1 MHDSEQEH
9 SGITGCRVTYESTI
23 FYNEANKFSIIV
35 VKTSDPRIPPQA
47 CSGRYYGDRMLRFT
61 AVGYELPRTKAV
73 ELELDGEWVESKY
86 GYQLQ
91 VEQWQE
97 IVPQT
102 ADGLLAYLGS
112 GLIKGIG
119 PKTAEDIVATFGPD
133 TLNILDNEPEKLLQI
148 RGITEGKLKDIE
160 ESYAESRVLRNLMS
174 LLGPFKITPATA
186 LKIYQ
191 NFGPACVDI
200 LKNCPY
206 DLCQISG
213 FGFKRV
219 DGIVRK
225 TDNRLHSAERIKGAV
240 LYTLEDARGKSGH
253 LFLPSE
259 DLVKETLLLLNAPIP
274 IPEQRVRAEEVQET
288 LQQMILHG
296 AVVAYKQYLYSPRVF
311 GQEDDTARMIAERL
325 ANISV
330 AENIE
335 SALESVR
342 ESLGIT
348 LSQKQEQAVRTA
360 FRHGLTIITGS
371 PGTGKTTVLK
381 AIIEVFKN
389 LHPKGKFALMAPT
402 GRASRRMAEST
413 GVDEARTLHSALGLG
428 TGEEVGDG
436 ERVRF
441 VDADLVIVDEFS
453 MVDMWLAQ
461 QFFKRIVQHTRV
473 VLVGDPNQLPSVGA
487 GNVFYELIHSGMVP
501 VTVLD
506 WIFRQSKD
514 GLIAYNAKFINEGS
528 TKLYYG
534 NDFVFVDSPT
544 QIETARRIQ
553 DIYCKEAAE
562 RGIENVQ
569 ILSPF
574 REKGEAASEQ
584 LNLRSRQELLQW
596 QLKNHVHTVP
606 TQWFAYMTARKFMRY
621 MDSQLPDYMQLK
633 RAFLYRSPVEEAIST
648 YSDYLQM
655 CQEQN
660 YDMKSSQVL
669 FPKHCN
675 EAHDE
680 LSRYIKK
687 CRDEQTKRAFREV
700 YEHLA
705 EKANLTSKKLQIVCP
720 KQTDDLI
727 AEGQALHH
735 CVGTYIE
742 RVAAKKC
749 LIVFVRRVEEPKK
762 PYVTV
767 EVRNGKIEQIHGD
780 HNSDPTEEVK
790 KFVDLW
796 SRKVLPMAL
805 QAA

>member
-35 VKTSDPRIPPQA
+35 VKTNDPRIPLQA
-47 CSGRYYGDRMLRFT
+47 CSDRYYGDRMLRFT

-174 LLGPFKITPATA
+174 LLGPFKMQVSTYLRVYRRYPKLIEHLVKVGFEHIVA
-186 LKIYQ
+186 
-191 NFGPACVDI
+191 DI
-200 LKNCPY
+200 VY
-206 DLCQISG
+206 RHGMGSEIDDTQ
-213 FGFKRV
+213 KR
-219 DGIVRK
+219 
-225 TDNRLHSAERIKGAV
+225 THRILRVNK
-240 LYTLEDARGKSGH
+240 
-253 LFLPSE
+253 E
-259 DLVKETLLLLNAPIP
+259 DLTMLRELNAGIDTL
-274 IPEQRVRAEEVQET
+274 RAY
-288 LQQMILHG
+288 QQ
-296 AVVAYKQYLYSPRVF
+296 Y
-311 GQEDDTARMIAERL
+311 
-325 ANISV
+325 
-330 AENIE
+330 
-335 SALESVR
+335 
-342 ESLGIT
+342 
-348 LSQKQEQAVRTA
+348 
-360 FRHGLTIITGS
+360 
-371 PGTGKTTVLK
+371 
-381 AIIEVFKN
+381 
-389 LHPKGKFALMAPT
+389 
-402 GRASRRMAEST
+402 
-413 GVDEARTLHSALGLG
+413 
-428 TGEEVGDG
+428 
-436 ERVRF
+436 
-441 VDADLVIVDEFS
+441 
-453 MVDMWLAQ
+453 
-461 QFFKRIVQHTRV
+461 
-473 VLVGDPNQLPSVGA
+473 
-487 GNVFYELIHSGMVP
+487 
-501 VTVLD
+501 
-506 WIFRQSKD
+506 
-514 GLIAYNAKFINEGS
+514 
-528 TKLYYG
+528 TK
-534 NDFVFVDSPT
+534 
-544 QIETARRIQ
+544 
-553 DIYCKEAAE
+553 
-562 RGIENVQ
+562 
-569 ILSPF
+569 
-574 REKGEAASEQ
+574 

-633 RAFLYRSPVEEAIST
+633 RAFLYRSPMEEAIST

>member
-35 VKTSDPRIPPQA
+35 VKTNDPRIPLQA
-47 CSGRYYGDRMLRFT
+47 CSDRYYGDRMLRFT

-191 NFGPACVDI
+191 HFGPACVDI
-200 LKNCPY
+200 LKKCPY

-225 TDNRLHSAERIKGAV
+225 TDNRLHSTERIKGAV
-240 LYTLEDARGKSGH
+240 LYTLEDARSKSGH

-274 IPEQRVRAEEVQET
+274 IPEQRVRTEEVQET

-360 FRHGLTIITGS
+360 FQHGLTIITGS

-389 LHPKGKFALMAPT
+389 LHA
-402 GRASRRMAEST
+402 GRWTINFGSRTA
-413 GVDEARTLHSALGLG
+413 GILLPA
-428 TGEEVGDG
+428 VG
-436 ERVRF
+436 
-441 VDADLVIVDEFS
+441 
-453 MVDMWLAQ
+453 M
-461 QFFKRIVQHTRV
+461 
-473 VLVGDPNQLPSVGA
+473 
-487 GNVFYELIHSGMVP
+487 
-501 VTVLD
+501 
-506 WIFRQSKD
+506 D
-514 GLIAYNAKFINEGS
+514 GLICGMQIRLDTPLRRRDDPPGKSGAKYIWLSSIGKPHGVTSGSPLHFVGEPFAKTVYVTEGLLKADIAHCLTGRS
-528 TKLYYG
+528 FVAVAGVNSLNGLESALRCMAQNGTKLVVEAYDMDKSENEYVA
-534 NDFVFVDSPT
+534 D
-544 QIETARRIQ
+544 
-553 DIYCKEAAE
+553 AAE
-562 RGIENVQ
+562 KVQQIAHTAGLQSTSLVWNTAYKGIDDW
-569 ILSPF
+569 
-574 REKGEAASEQ
+574 Q
-584 LNLRSRQELLQW
+584 LALRQE
-596 QLKNHVHTVP
+596 
-606 TQWFAYMTARKFMRY
+606 
-621 MDSQLPDYMQLK
+621 
-633 RAFLYRSPVEEAIST
+633 E
-648 YSDYLQM
+648 
-655 CQEQN
+655 
-660 YDMKSSQVL
+660 
-669 FPKHCN
+669 
-675 EAHDE
+675 
-680 LSRYIKK
+680 
-687 CRDEQTKRAFREV
+687 TK
-700 YEHLA
+700 
-705 EKANLTSKKLQIVCP
+705 EKA
-720 KQTDDLI
+720 
-727 AEGQALHH
+727 A
-735 CVGTYIE
+735 
-742 RVAAKKC
+742 
-749 LIVFVRRVEEPKK
+749 
-762 PYVTV
+762 
-767 EVRNGKIEQIHGD
+767 
-780 HNSDPTEEVK
+780 
-790 KFVDLW
+790 
-796 SRKVLPMAL
+796 
-805 QAA
+805 

>member
-35 VKTSDPRIPPQA
+35 VKTNDPRIPLQA
-47 CSGRYYGDRMLRFT
+47 CNGRYYGDRMLRFT

-200 LKNCPY
+200 LKKCPY

-225 TDNRLHSAERIKGAV
+225 TDNRLHSAERTKGAV
-240 LYTLEDARGKSGH
+240 LYTLEDARSKSGH

-335 SALESVR
+335 SALES
-342 ESLGIT
+342 SIIDFLKFHISSFQT
-348 LSQKQEQAVRTA
+348 LIIYINILLLHTFTNSVYYFCDNKVLINKCTPFINSYASPVTGNICIYLQSVRTDSCIHITCLNIYILHNPA
-360 FRHGLTIITGS
+360 NYIIFYL
-371 PGTGKTTVLK
+371 KTFCCT
-381 AIIEVFKN
+381 
-389 LHPKGKFALMAPT
+389 LM
-402 GRASRRMAEST
+402 
-413 GVDEARTLHSALGLG
+413 
-428 TGEEVGDG
+428 
-436 ERVRF
+436 
-441 VDADLVIVDEFS
+441 
-453 MVDMWLAQ
+453 
-461 QFFKRIVQHTRV
+461 
-473 VLVGDPNQLPSVGA
+473 
-487 GNVFYELIHSGMVP
+487 
-501 VTVLD
+501 
-506 WIFRQSKD
+506 
-514 GLIAYNAKFINEGS
+514 
-528 TKLYYG
+528 
-534 NDFVFVDSPT
+534 
-544 QIETARRIQ
+544 
-553 DIYCKEAAE
+553 
-562 RGIENVQ
+562 
-569 ILSPF
+569 
-574 REKGEAASEQ
+574 
-584 LNLRSRQELLQW
+584 
-596 QLKNHVHTVP
+596 
-606 TQWFAYMTARKFMRY
+606 
-621 MDSQLPDYMQLK
+621 
-633 RAFLYRSPVEEAIST
+633 
-648 YSDYLQM
+648 
-655 CQEQN
+655 
-660 YDMKSSQVL
+660 
-669 FPKHCN
+669 
-675 EAHDE
+675 
-680 LSRYIKK
+680 
-687 CRDEQTKRAFREV
+687 
-700 YEHLA
+700 
-705 EKANLTSKKLQIVCP
+705 
-720 KQTDDLI
+720 
-727 AEGQALHH
+727 
-735 CVGTYIE
+735 
-742 RVAAKKC
+742 
-749 LIVFVRRVEEPKK
+749 
-762 PYVTV
+762 
-767 EVRNGKIEQIHGD
+767 
-780 HNSDPTEEVK
+780 
-790 KFVDLW
+790 
-796 SRKVLPMAL
+796 
-805 QAA
+805 

>member
-1 MHDSEQEH
+1 
-9 SGITGCRVTYESTI
+9 
-23 FYNEANKFSIIV
+23 
-35 VKTSDPRIPPQA
+35 
-47 CSGRYYGDRMLRFT
+47 MLRFT

-200 LKNCPY
+200 LKKCPY

-335 SALESVR
+335 SALEAVR

-360 FRHGLTIITGS
+360 FQHGLTIITGS

-402 GRASRRMAEST
+402 GRASGKHRRRRST
-413 GVDEARTLHSALGLG
+413 HAAQRTGTWHRGRSGRWRARSLCGCRPRHCGRVFYGGYVAGTAVLQTHQSAYAGRSCG
-428 TGEEVGDG
+428 RPEPAAQRGRRQ
-436 ERVRF
+436 RVLR
-441 VDADLVIVDEFS
+441 ADPQRNG
-453 MVDMWLAQ
+453 AC
-461 QFFKRIVQHTRV
+461 H
-473 VLVGDPNQLPSVGA
+473 GA
-487 GNVFYELIHSGMVP
+487 GLDFPP
-501 VTVLD
+501 V
-506 WIFRQSKD
+506 
-514 GLIAYNAKFINEGS
+514 E
-528 TKLYYG
+528 
-534 NDFVFVDSPT
+534 
-544 QIETARRIQ
+544 RRIDCLQ
-553 DIYCKEAAE
+553 CEVHQ
-562 RGIENVQ
+562 RG
-569 ILSPF
+569 
-574 REKGEAASEQ
+574 
-584 LNLRSRQELLQW
+584 
-596 QLKNHVHTVP
+596 
-606 TQWFAYMTARKFMRY
+606 
-621 MDSQLPDYMQLK
+621 
-633 RAFLYRSPVEEAIST
+633 
-648 YSDYLQM
+648 
-655 CQEQN
+655 
-660 YDMKSSQVL
+660 
-669 FPKHCN
+669 
-675 EAHDE
+675 
-680 LSRYIKK
+680 
-687 CRDEQTKRAFREV
+687 
-700 YEHLA
+700 
-705 EKANLTSKKLQIVCP
+705 
-720 KQTDDLI
+720 
-727 AEGQALHH
+727 
-735 CVGTYIE
+735 
-742 RVAAKKC
+742 
-749 LIVFVRRVEEPKK
+749 
-762 PYVTV
+762 
-767 EVRNGKIEQIHGD
+767 
-780 HNSDPTEEVK
+780 
-790 KFVDLW
+790 
-796 SRKVLPMAL
+796 
-805 QAA
+805 

>member
-119 PKTAEDIVATFGPD
+119 PKTADDIVATFGPD

-453 MVDMWLAQ
+453 MVDMWLADK
-461 QFFKRIVQHTRV
+461 FFSRIKDGARV
-473 VLVGDPNQLPSVGA
+473 VLVGDPDQLPSVGA
-487 GNVFYELIHSGMVP
+487 GNVFRELIDCGMIP

-506 WIFRQSKD
+506 QIFRQSKD
-514 GLIAYNAKFINEGS
+514 SLIAYNAKFINEGN
-528 TKLYYG
+528 TKLYFG
-534 NDFVFVDSPT
+534 PDFIFMASDN
-544 QIETARRIQ
+544 QA
-553 DIYCKEAAE
+553 EAAE
-562 RGIENVQ
+562 RIIARYCREIAESGIDRVQ

-574 REKGEAASEQ
+574 RSEGAASAEQ
-584 LNLRSRQELLQW
+584 LNEAIREVVNPFRSAEEEIKIGVKVFRVNDRIMQTKNTAKVSNGDLGFIRYIKDDEDGKRVGLDFGVGRELEYSVEDMVNLDLAYATTIHKAMGSEYETVIMPL
-596 QLKNHVHTVP
+596 LKAHTV
-606 TQWFAYMTARKFMRY
+606 M
-621 MDSQLPDYMQLK
+621 
-633 RAFLYRSPVEEAIST
+633 LYRNLLYTGITRAKKRVVLIG
-648 YSDYLQM
+648 Q
-655 CQEQN
+655 
-660 YDMKSSQVL
+660 KQVL
-669 FPKHCN
+669 FMAIHRN
-675 EAHDE
+675 EIVKRNTLLGTRIGMYYKA
-680 LSRYIKK
+680 YA
-687 CRDEQTKRAFREV
+687 KRAGIPV
-700 YEHLA
+700 PA
-705 EKANLTSKKLQIVCP
+705 
-720 KQTDDLI
+720 
-727 AEGQALHH
+727 AL
-735 CVGTYIE
+735 
-742 RVAAKKC
+742 
-749 LIVFVRRVEEPKK
+749 EEELKHA
-762 PYVTV
+762 
-767 EVRNGKIEQIHGD
+767 G
-780 HNSDPTEEVK
+780 
-790 KFVDLW
+790 
-796 SRKVLPMAL
+796 
-805 QAA
+805 